1 MSDKLKKIY
10 LLLSA
15 VASIVLLVL
24 SIRHTIGL
32 QVTEVLGFI
41 TGGYCVWLTV
51 EENIWNWPIGIANNV
66 IFLILFWHTNL
77 FSDSALQI
85 VYIVLGVLGWY
96 LWLRGGPNRTV
107 LKVRRI
113 TSIEM
118 PILTLITIVSTIAMT
133 CFLRHIHDS
142 APFLDAFTTVL
153 SLVAQ
158 YLLCI
163 KVFENW
169 PVWMLADIIYVGLY
183 WYKDLHLTAV
193 LYALFF
199 FLCVQGLRYWKR
211 SMTFASTDPRVE
223 LAEGTYVA

>member
-1 MSDKLKKIY
+1 LKKLFIA
-10 LLLSA
+10 LSV
-15 VASIVLLVL
+15 VASIALLVC
-24 SIRHTIGL
+24 SMRHIIGL

-85 VYIVLGVLGWY
+85 VYIVLGALGWY
-96 LWLRGGPNRTV
+96 WWLRGGPNNTL
-107 LKVRRI
+107 LKVRKI
-113 TSIEM
+113 TVTETAVLCM
-118 PILTLITIVSTIAMT
+118 ITVISTIAMT
-133 CFLRHIHDS
+133 YFLRHIHDS
-142 APFLDAFTTVL
+142 DPFLDAFTTVL

-158 YLLCI
+158 YLLCK

-169 PVWMLADIIYVGLY
+169 PVWMLADLIYVGLY
-183 WYKDLHLTAV
+183 WYKGLHLTAV

-199 FLCVQGLRYWKR
+199 
-211 SMTFASTDPRVE
+211 
-223 LAEGTYVA
+223 